1 MSFGLI
7 LLGLILLAL
16 GFVMVWKTNL
26 FLQWFGDLG
35 QMLGFFGASW
45 LSWKTTGLFLMLVG
59 FLLATNLL
67 PLFFQVLFGRLFLLG
82 G

>member
-1 MSFGLI
+1 MSFGLF
-7 LLGLILLAL
+7 LVGLILLAL

-35 QMLGFFGASW
+35 QMLGFINAGW
-45 LSWKTTGLFLMLVG
+45 MSWKVAGILFMLLG
-59 FLLATNLL
+59 FLLVTNLL
-67 PLFFQVLFGRLFLLG
+67 PIFFQALFGRLFFLG